1 MRNLEDMKKSDN
13 IMSSDAKE
21 GTENIPDID
30 KVISELV
37 NYASENELI
46 EADDKIFIVNRLLDI
61 FEKNGLAEDSE
72 IIKNSG
78 VQELNNTRPIADILS
93 DCLKIA
99 VDNGLIEDTQLN
111 RDLFDTKV
119 MGAVTPIPSV
129 VRKHFKELYNNNPK
143 LATDYFYELNKACNY
158 IRCDRIEKDQKWK
171 YNSEYGIIDITINLS
186 KPEKDP
192 KDIIKQGKFAA
203 SGYPKCLLCK
213 ENEGYAGNL
222 SHPARQNLRVIPLEL
237 SGEKY
242 YMQYS
247 PYVYYNEHCIVF
259 NDKHIPMKI
268 NKSTFKK
275 LIEFTDMFPHY
286 TLGSNADLPIVGGSI
301 LSHDHFQGGAYE
313 FPMARAEYVYTFKLD
328 RFSDVNAAIL
338 NWPMS
343 VIRLSSNNKDSLVN
357 ACDYILDKWKNYTDE
372 KAFIYCNTDGEQ
384 HNTITPICRQKG
396 DNYEMDLVLRNN
408 ITTNECPWG
417 VYHPSANLHHIKKE
431 NIGLIEV
438 MGMAILPAR
447 LDKEMGILKN
457 ALLNNEDVCLI
468 SEIEK
473 HAQWVDSWKDNYN
486 ITKDNIDEIIRLEIG
501 KVFVQVL
508 ECAGVYKTDDNG
520 REAFVRF
527 IKYCQ

>member
-119 MGAVTPIPSV
+119 MGAVTPMPSV

-268 NKSTFKK
+268 NKSTLKK
-275 LIEFTDMFPHY
+275 LMIH
-286 TLGSNADLPIVGGSI
+286 
-301 LSHDHFQGGAYE
+301 
-313 FPMARAEYVYTFKLD
+313 RYVSALYI
-328 RFSDVNAAIL
+328 RF
-338 NWPMS
+338 
-343 VIRLSSNNKDSLVN
+343 
-357 ACDYILDKWKNYTDE
+357 
-372 KAFIYCNTDGEQ
+372 
-384 HNTITPICRQKG
+384 
-396 DNYEMDLVLRNN
+396 
-408 ITTNECPWG
+408 
-417 VYHPSANLHHIKKE
+417 
-431 NIGLIEV
+431 
-438 MGMAILPAR
+438 
-447 LDKEMGILKN
+447 
-457 ALLNNEDVCLI
+457 
-468 SEIEK
+468 
-473 HAQWVDSWKDNYN
+473 
-486 ITKDNIDEIIRLEIG
+486 
-501 KVFVQVL
+501 
-508 ECAGVYKTDDNG
+508 
-520 REAFVRF
+520 
-527 IKYCQ
+527 